1 MTIESKLYKTNKI
14 ESWKIKQNMATWHLA
29 TIPVGGAIRA
39 LMMCIHAY
47 FNIWCEA
54 RAGWGVF
61 MKRRTAVH
69 KISSLPEATPLQL
82 RSFDD
87 VCAICYQVSV
97 WSNWCTGTAPNST
110 HFVPNFADWIKRNTL
125 KNKRFGIFTKW
136 WTKIRGEI
144 LNQSYHGHNI
154 TFHALKMCKQN
165 RAVGWFMA
173 HGVASCYSMCW
184 FSGGKHPI
192 QMK

>member
-1 MTIESKLYKTNKI
+1 MCCDFWQLFPRTLVTNLFPFLYLYPFLKNALCYVVLCVLCFGLIVFKRFIFALPTSRHPLYSFIIFSKNNLTTFDWKLYKTNK
-14 ESWKIKQNMATWHLA
+14 QNLEKKNNIATWHLA

-87 VCAICYQVSV
+87 VCAICYQVSK
-97 WSNWCTGTAPNST
+97 WYSLRKP
-110 HFVPNFADWIKRNTL
+110 I
-125 KNKRFGIFTKW
+125 RF
-136 WTKIRGEI
+136 
-144 LNQSYHGHNI
+144 L
-154 TFHALKMCKQN
+154 
-165 RAVGWFMA
+165 
-173 HGVASCYSMCW
+173 SM
-184 FSGGKHPI
+184 
-192 QMK
+192 